1 MHFVDEA
8 IIHVHAGAGGDGS
21 KSFRREKYVPKG
33 GPDGGDGGD
42 GGSVVFVA
50 DPNKNTLIDF
60 AGKHHWRAD
69 NGENGARKKMY
80 GRGGE
85 DLIVPVPPGTLVHDV
100 NKSITI
106 ADLTDPGSTAVVA
119 KGGKG
124 GRGNFHF
131 RTSTHQAPREF
142 EEGTPGEERNLKLEL
157 KLIADVGLAGLPNA
171 GKSTLLAAV
180 SAARPKV
187 ADYPFTTLAPQLGI
201 VNLAGDRQFVL
212 ADIPGLI
219 EGAHGGAGL
228 GHAFLRHVERTKLIV
243 HLVDLYPPEGSD
255 PAEHYRTIRRELEA
269 FSPALA
275 AKPEVVAGNKID
287 LTPGEDDDAIAR
299 LTEAVAQPI
308 FPISAA
314 TRVGIPALL
323 AEVWSRL
330 QALRERE
337 ARPEPNSTPPQIPPH
352 LRVDETVSSEA

>member
-8 IIHVHAGAGGDGS
+8 IIHVRAGDGGDGS

-42 GGSVVFVA
+42 GGSIVFVA
-50 DPNKNTLIDF
+50 DANKNTLIDF
-60 AGKHHWRAD
+60 SGQHHWRAQ
-69 NGENGARKKMY
+69 NGGNGAKKKMY
-80 GRGGE
+80 GKGGE

-100 NKSITI
+100 DKHMTI
-106 ADLTDPGSTAVVA
+106 ADLTEPGDSAVVA
-119 KGGKG
+119 RGGKG

-142 EEGTPGEERNLKLEL
+142 EEGAPGEERNLKLEL

-171 GKSTLLAAV
+171 GKSTLLSAV

-201 VNLAGDRQFVL
+201 VDLAGDRQFVL

-219 EGAHGGAGL
+219 EGAHEGLGL
-228 GHAFLRHVERTKLIV
+228 GHAFLKHVERTKFIIHLI
-243 HLVDLYPPEGSD
+243 DLYPPDGSD
-255 PAEHYRTIRRELEA
+255 PIEHYRTIRRELEA

-287 LTPGEDDDAIAR
+287 LSIGDDDALDR
-299 LTEAVAQPI
+299 LREAVGGRVFAV
-308 FPISAA
+308 SAA
-314 TRVGIPALL
+314 TRAGLPELL
-323 AEVWSRL
+323 AAVWDQL
-330 QALRERE
+330 QALRESE
-337 ARPEPNSTPPQIPPH
+337 ADAGKEPEPRQIPPH
-352 LRVDETVSSEA
+352 LRDDAAVLSEA